1 MRHNVQLEVNLK
13 SNARHDGFVGWVA
26 FPASGLIGG
35 QPVGDFGNPTAVV
48 FVLTVAGGFVVGYFS
63 ILANGCPFR
72 QHVLAAQG
80 TISSMTYLMGFFIGA
95 FVFQLLVAPVIF
107 EYLL

>member
-13 SNARHDGFVGWVA
+13 SSARHDAIVGWVA

-35 QPVGDFGNPTAVV
+35 QPVGDFGNPTAIVLL
-48 FVLTVAGGFVVGYFS
+48 LTVAGGFVVGYFS

-80 TISSMTYLMGFFIGA
+80 TISTMTYLVGFFIGA

>member
-1 MRHNVQLEVNLK
+1 
-13 SNARHDGFVGWVA
+13 
-26 FPASGLIGG
+26 
-35 QPVGDFGNPTAVV
+35 VV
-48 FVLTVAGGFVVGYFS
+48 TRSVTSVTPPPS
-63 ILANGCPFR
+63 CANGCPFR

-80 TISSMTYLMGFFIGA
+80 IISSMTYLVGFFIGA